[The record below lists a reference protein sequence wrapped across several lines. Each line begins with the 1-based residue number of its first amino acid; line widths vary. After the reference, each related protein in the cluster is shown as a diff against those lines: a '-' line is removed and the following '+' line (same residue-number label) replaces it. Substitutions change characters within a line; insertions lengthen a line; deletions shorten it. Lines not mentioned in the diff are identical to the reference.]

1 MSKREFTLFL
11 AIISIICLI
20 VISFVVFKRLNTNN
34 KESNENN
41 PEEFSIY
48 ESSEYQRIISEPHEL
63 NFDQEYDKGY
73 AYLVNDSVFGNKDVH
88 TPIFTTTW
96 VAICIRIPITKI
108 VSYNEHAFNAIFN
121 I

>member
-63 NFDQEYDKGY
+63 NFDTTICSSFQY
-73 AYLVNDSVFGNKDVH
+73 A
-88 TPIFTTTW
+88 
-96 VAICIRIPITKI
+96 
-108 VSYNEHAFNAIFN
+108 
-121 I
+121 

>member
-63 NFDQEYDKGY
+63 NFDQEYDKEY
-73 AYLVNDSVFGNKDVH
+73 AYLVNDSGEIISNQDKIASY
-88 TPIFTTTW
+88 IFSDDISTESDYCRYIDT
-96 VAICIRIPITKI
+96 
-108 VSYNEHAFNAIFN
+108 
-121 I
+121 